1 MDTKAKIM
9 EAVIKEA
16 KNSFIGKISTISVSK
31 NAGTSESNI
40 YKIYKTKDNLL
51 VETFLYIDAKAAKA
65 VSIDYDE
72 SDLQSIDRMTNLIYR
87 VWRKYVDFFSK
98 NYSYIHYYGSFR
110 TNKLFNDAVYDKQ
123 RTNYDKLVP
132 LFQAAREAINTYSG
146 INYDLFF
153 MIMLDTTLSICQR
166 IASKAIEN
174 TDENIL
180 SAFHLIFDSVLN
192 Y

>member
-1 MDTKAKIM
+1 
-9 EAVIKEA
+9 
-16 KNSFIGKISTISVSK
+16 
-31 NAGTSESNI
+31 
-40 YKIYKTKDNLL
+40 
-51 VETFLYIDAKAAKA
+51 
-65 VSIDYDE
+65 
-72 SDLQSIDRMTNLIYR
+72 MTNLIYR